1 MKKTP
6 ESKANRHHTLSRVF
20 EIILFV
26 SLAAASVYSAIR
38 LAGAPES
45 LPAGTEGKTR
55 SDYLLMLT
63 QCILGLV
70 VMLLPSRAARRWKL
84 PVPDVLYVQYYMF
97 LYCAIFLG
105 EVFDFYYL
113 VPFWDTLLHSF
124 SAVMLSL
131 LGITIVD
138 VLNRSGK
145 ISVSLSPGFTAMFAF
160 CFAVALGALWEIYE
174 YSFDALLGLNMQKFR
189 TAQGVELVGREA
201 LQDTMEDL
209 IWDAASAFCASI
221 VWFLLGRRSRKAGRG
236 ALSCRSSRSTVS
248 RTRREKLSG
257 TSPNRESQSF
267 IVHSSVRKRFNCLRP
282 RLMRERTVP
291 LGQRSADAISRT
303 EKPSR

>member
-145 ISVSLSPGFTAMFAF
+145 ISVSLSPGFTAVFAF

-174 YSFDALLGLNMQKFR
+174 YSVDTLLGLNMQKIR
-189 TAQGVELVGREA
+189 TAQGVALVGREA

-221 VWFLLGRRSRKAGRG
+221 VWFLLGRR
-236 ALSCRSSRSTVS
+236 
-248 RTRREKLSG
+248 
-257 TSPNRESQSF
+257 
-267 IVHSSVRKRFNCLRP
+267 
-282 RLMRERTVP
+282 RLKKEQEEVK
-291 LGQRSADAISRT
+291 
-303 EKPSR
+303 E

>member
-1 MKKTP
+1 
-6 ESKANRHHTLSRVF
+6 
-20 EIILFV
+20 
-26 SLAAASVYSAIR
+26 
-38 LAGAPES
+38 
-45 LPAGTEGKTR
+45 
-55 SDYLLMLT
+55 MLT

-221 VWFLLGRRSRKAGRG
+221 VWFLLGHRRLKKEQEE
-236 ALSCRSSRSTVS
+236 VK
-248 RTRREKLSG
+248 E
-257 TSPNRESQSF
+257 
-267 IVHSSVRKRFNCLRP
+267 
-282 RLMRERTVP
+282 
-291 LGQRSADAISRT
+291 
-303 EKPSR
+303 

>member
-105 EVFDFYYL
+105 EV
-113 VPFWDTLLHSF
+113 
-124 SAVMLSL
+124 L

-221 VWFLLGRRSRKAGRG
+221 VWFLLGRR
-236 ALSCRSSRSTVS
+236 
-248 RTRREKLSG
+248 
-257 TSPNRESQSF
+257 
-267 IVHSSVRKRFNCLRP
+267 
-282 RLMRERTVP
+282 RLKKDQEEVK
-291 LGQRSADAISRT
+291 
-303 EKPSR
+303 E